1 MQEIIKELNFI
12 ETKNFL
18 VKVNIRRMRRSTINW
33 EKIFVKDTSDKRTLK
48 LTQELSNSIIEIKN
62 NLRMCQKL

>member
-48 LTQELSNSIIEIKN
+48 LTQELSNSIIKIKN